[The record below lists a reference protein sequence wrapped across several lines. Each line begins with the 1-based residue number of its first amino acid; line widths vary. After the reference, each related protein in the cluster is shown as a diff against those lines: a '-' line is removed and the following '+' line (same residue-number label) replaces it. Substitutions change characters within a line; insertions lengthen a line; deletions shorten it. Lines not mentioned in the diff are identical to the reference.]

1 MELGQSLEDY
11 LEAAYR
17 LSKNQDVRNID
28 IALLLGR
35 SKPSVSVAVKEL
47 MEKGYAKKDSRG
59 NIILT
64 EKGRKMAEKVYG
76 RHLYYTKLLIAAGVD
91 RERAEYEGCRMEHI
105 LSDDSHEKLK
115 KFIGPL

>member
-11 LEAAYR
+11 LEAVYR
-17 LSKNQDVRNID
+17 LSQKQDVRNID

-47 MEKGYAKKDSRG
+47 IEKGYAKKDSRG
-59 NIILT
+59 TIILT
-64 EKGRKMAEKVYG
+64 EKGRKMAENVYS
-76 RHLYYTKLLIAAGVD
+76 RYLYYTKLLIAAGVD
-91 RERAEYEGCRMEHI
+91 RKRVEYEGCRKEHI

-115 KFIGPL
+115 RFIGSI